1 MLLLT
6 ALRPPNTSRIWPTLS
21 PCTTS
26 KWNIVLSKGV
36 LGVSHLFSI
45 KRTFKA
51 SMHIASSDN
60 SESDSILHSTCTFLL
75 IIPTRTWKD
84 MSLDDKITEFERTKL
99 AVWDYPVTDKWTRI
113 WQHILENGA
122 PMTFEEALEKVRSEE
137 EKFVLMGEI
146 IIFTPLAVKSLLTA
160 DATDVRYQVLL
171 DCGLRR
177 VGEDM
182 APTPYALAVQ
192 HGSAI
197 KPHLNEA
204 YEEIL
209 CFSL

>member
-60 SESDSILHSTCTFLL
+60 SESDSILHSTSTFLL

-146 IIFTPLAVKSLLTA
+146 IIFTPLAIKTVFTNSGRYGCSLPGPARLRPETGGRGHGPDALRPGSTA
-160 DATDVRYQVLL
+160 WQRYQTS
-171 DCGLRR
+171 
-177 VGEDM
+177 
-182 APTPYALAVQ
+182 PQ
-192 HGSAI
+192 
-197 KPHLNEA
+197 
-204 YEEIL
+204 
-209 CFSL
+209 